1 MFIRVMERWLFT
13 LDAGM
18 LTAPGRQVLLGN
30 MVWRVDDGFCVVP
43 AFQSC
48 RFGCRG
54 DYVLI
59 RKIDF
64 LDLNTSDSLFLCFRF
79 AFLGGWDSLTST
91 NVLRYCI
98 FPVYKYTHMN
108 AAIRTMTDR
117 VTRSKRYLIVSRA
130 RKRRSWKGDCAQH
143 CVGRCPL
150 SLPSLII
157 LLSSDIA
164 QR

>member
-1 MFIRVMERWLFT
+1 MSSS
-13 LDAGM
+13 
-18 LTAPGRQVLLGN
+18 
-30 MVWRVDDGFCVVP
+30 
-43 AFQSC
+43 FQSC
-48 RFGCRG
+48 RRRCIFGVEW
-54 DYVLI
+54 DYAI
-59 RKIDF
+59 TRKVGF
-64 LDLNTSDSLFLCFRF
+64 LGLKTSDCFILCFYF